1 MNNNISLQG
10 TETDSP
16 DSEQEQ
22 YAVPYVPP
30 PPPRAPQRNRFNSPY
45 VNGIIVAAVILLGGF
60 MAYNYVGA
68 QLTQLAGDS
77 ITPTEQVAP
86 STSPTPSVTPE

>member
-1 MNNNISLQG
+1 MNNNTSIQG
-10 TETDSP
+10 SETESSG
-16 DSEQEQ
+16 SEQEQ

-30 PPPRAPQRNRFNSPY
+30 PPPQAPERKGFHSPY
-45 VNGIIVAAVILLGGF
+45 MNGILVAAVILLTGF

-77 ITPTEQVAP
+77 VTPAEQVTP
-86 STSPTPSVTPE
+86 SISPTPSVTP